1 MLFIGDSDSKE
12 STGNVGDLGS
22 IPRLG
27 RSPGGGNSYPLQY
40 SDLENSVGCTVN
52 GVTKSWTRL
61 NDFDFSTVNGTR
73 YSTVFTLAGQLQ
85 IVIPTVLVICCCI
98 TSYHR
103 TNWAETI
110 LTTYHRTHFVGV
122 RNLEAV

>member
-1 MLFIGDSDSKE
+1 MAMHSSVLAWR
-12 STGNVGDLGS
+12 
-22 IPRLG
+22 IPMDR
-27 RSPGGGNSYPLQY
+27 
-40 SDLENSVGCTVN
+40 EAWWATVH